1 MRASCSWTGVDGGT
15 ERRMGRANRKS
26 EYVYEKIGVGLI
38 SDLQWEVEVSLTE
51 ALWLELEQ
59 ELYLCEQTEVSVR
72 SEEKM
77 WECQQEGL
85 MGDWGR
91 LSWQ

>member
-1 MRASCSWTGVDGGT
+1 MMRTSWTGVDGGT
-15 ERRMGRANRKS
+15 ERRMGGANGKS
-26 EYVYEKIGVGLI
+26 ENIYEKIGVGLI
-38 SDLQWEVEVSLTE
+38 SNLKWEVVEVSLTE

-59 ELYLCEQTEVSVR
+59 ELYLCEQTEASVR
-72 SEEKM
+72 SEETM
-77 WECQQEGL
+77 WECQREGL